1 MYKLTCIGYDK
12 DGRGIVKLDNKVGF
26 VKNLAFGEECVLKKI
41 IDENKFFEAIIDN
54 KTNTLVKTS
63 KERVSLTYNG
73 TCNLAHLS
81 YTEQICFQEEI
92 TKNSFE
98 RSGLNFP
105 KIQKCIYSQISVGYR
120 NKAVL
125 IANHELKYTRLGFFQ
140 ERSNNFCLQ
149 DKNILYPDIINNL
162 IFALNNELK
171 ENKITLLDVSKVIFR
186 INKANDLQVTFLL
199 NSNLSNT
206 VSRLLELK
214 SLKAKTI
221 SVHYIFAN
229 EVKVLKGNKYLVH
242 EIKGIKYLIN
252 GLAFFQTN
260 SAMVEQMYSE
270 ILNEITLENS
280 VIDAFSGISTIG
292 QFISKNAKKV
302 YSIEINKDANLCAK
316 ECLDL
321 NQITNLEILEGDFT
335 KQFHKVKN
343 LADAIVL
350 DPPKAGVDT
359 KAIQEINN
367 SGLKKIIYLSCYLP
381 SLIRDLKLLTNF
393 EIRKIQP
400 FKNFPQTAECETLV
414 VLTRK

>member
-1 MYKLTCIGYDK
+1 MYKLICIGYDK

-26 VKNLAFGEECVLKKI
+26 VKNLASGEECILKEIFDKK
-41 IDENKFFEAIIDN
+41 KFFEAIIDN
-54 KTNTLVKTS
+54 KTNTLVKVS
-63 KERVSLTYNG
+63 KERVSSTYNG

-81 YTEQICFQEEI
+81 YTEQIRFQEEI

-105 KIQKCIYSQISVGYR
+105 KIQKCVYSQISVGYR

-125 IANHELKYTRLGFFQ
+125 IANHELKYTRLGYFQ

-149 DKNILYPDIINNL
+149 DKNILYPDTLNEL

-171 ENKITLLDVSKVIFR
+171 ENKITLPDVSKVIFR
-186 INKANDLQVTFLL
+186 INQANDLQVTFLL

-214 SLKAKTI
+214 SLNAKTI
-221 SVHYIFAN
+221 SVHCIFAN
-229 EVKVLKGNKYLVH
+229 EVKVLKGNKYLIH
-242 EIKGIKYLIN
+242 EIKGIKYLVN

-260 SAMVEQMYSE
+260 SHMIEQMYRE

-280 VIDAFSGISTIG
+280 VVDAFSGISTIG

-302 YSIEINKDANLCAK
+302 YSIEVNKDANLCAK
-316 ECLDL
+316 ECLEL

-335 KQFHKVKN
+335 RQFHKVKN
-343 LADAIVL
+343 LADTFVL

-393 EIRKIQP
+393 EIKKIMP
-400 FKNFPQTAECETLV
+400 FKNFPQTAECETMV
-414 VLTRK
+414 VLTHK